1 MKKRALVLAA
11 LLTGASSMAGAV
23 ESFYV
28 TAGGDVGMG
37 TNVPAAALH
46 VVRDDASGNTTELL
60 LENSSGVKLGLLNT
74 DSGVEWVISNDSR
87 FRIMNGNVGMNITNA
102 GDMEVTGTVT
112 ANNVQLTSDR
122 NAKTA
127 FRNIDGNQVLEK
139 LRHVPVTSWS
149 YKNRPDERHVGPMAQ
164 DFYAAFGL
172 GNSDKRISMIDAA
185 GIALAAV
192 KALTE
197 RLEEKEA
204 RIAELEKRLARQ
216 EELAARIQAL
226 EAVTVRLIQ
235 QQQQPALRTAAMK
248 QP

>member
-1 MKKRALVLAA
+1 MKRQGLVLAA
-11 LLTGASSMAGAV
+11 LLMGASGLATAV

-28 TAGGDVGMG
+28 TADGNVGVG
-37 TNVPAAALH
+37 TDQPAAALH
-46 VVRDDASGNTTELL
+46 VVRDDASGNATELL
-60 LENSSGVKLGLLNT
+60 LQNAGGVKLGLLNT
-74 DSGVEWVISNDSR
+74 DSDVEWVISNDSR
-87 FRIMNGNVGMNITNA
+87 FRIMNGNAGMSITSA
-102 GDMEVTGTVT
+102 GNMEVTGTVT
-112 ANNVQLTSDR
+112 ANNVLLTSDR

-127 FRNIDGNQVLEK
+127 FQTIDGDEVLEK

-149 YKNRPDERHVGPMAQ
+149 YKDSPDERHVGPMAQ

-172 GNSDKRISMIDAA
+172 GNSDKRISMVDAA

-204 RIAELEKRLARQ
+204 RIAELEARLARQ

-235 QQQQPALRTAAMK
+235 KQQQPALRAAAMK